1 MIKNQIDVIT
11 LGCSK
16 NLVDSE
22 KLMKMLEVNGY
33 TMRHNPEQVNGE
45 IVVINTCGFIGD
57 AKEESINMILE
68 VCELKAKR
76 RVRKVYVMGCLSER
90 YMAELGEEIPQV
102 DGYYGKFD
110 WDKIVCDLKS
120 EDYLSSDG
128 NSQLD
133 RVLTTPNHYAYVKIS
148 EGCDRTC
155 AYCAIPIITGRHVS
169 RPMEEIV
176 DEVRLLVSKGVTEI
190 QLIAQDLTYYGVD
203 LYKKQSIAEL
213 VERIS
218 DVEGVKWIRLHYG
231 YPTHFPLDLLRVMSE
246 RDNVCK
252 YLDIALQHVSTRVL
266 KDMRRNITKEE
277 TVELLQTIR
286 REVPGI
292 YLRTTLMVGFPGETD
307 EEFNE
312 LVQFTKE
319 MRFER
324 MGAFAYCEE
333 EGTYAAEHFEDNI
346 DEDTKQGRLGLLMRV
361 QQRIAEEVSAA
372 SIGKTMQ
379 VVVDRE
385 EGDYYIGRTQY
396 DSPEVDPEVLL
407 RKADNDVE
415 IGQYY
420 MVEITGADEFDLY
433 GKVVL

>member
-1 MIKNQIDVIT
+1 MVKNQIDVIT

-33 TMRHNPEQVNGE
+33 TMRHNPEQVRGE
-45 IVVINTCGFIGD
+45 FVVINTCGFIGD

-68 VCELKAKR
+68 VCALKVKR
-76 RVRKVYVMGCLSER
+76 RVRKVFVMGCLSER

-110 WDKIVCDLKS
+110 WDKIVENLKG
-120 EDYLSSDG
+120 EEALSQDACL
-128 NSQLD
+128 LD
-133 RVLTTPNHYAYVKIS
+133 RVLTTPSHYAYVKIS
-148 EGCDRTC
+148 EGCNRTC

-169 RPMEEIV
+169 RPMEDIV
-176 DEVRLLVSKGVTEI
+176 EEVRLLVNKGVTEI

-231 YPTHFPLDLLRVMSE
+231 YPTHFPMDLLRVMRE

-252 YLDIALQHVSTRVL
+252 YLDIALQHVSTDVL
-266 KDMRRNITKEE
+266 KRMRRNISKEE
-277 TVELLQTIR
+277 TIELLQAIR
-286 REVPGI
+286 SEVPGI

-312 LVQFTKE
+312 LVQFVKD
-319 MRFER
+319 MKFER
-324 MGAFAYCEE
+324 MGAFAYSEE
-333 EGTYAAEHFEDNI
+333 EGTYAAEHYTDDI
-346 DEDTKQGRLGLLMRV
+346 DDETKQARLGLLMRV

-385 EGDYYIGRTQY
+385 EGNYYIGRTQY

-407 RKADNDVE
+407 LKEENDVE

-420 MVEITGADEFDLY
+420 MVEITAADEFDLY
-433 GKVVL
+433 GKVK

>member
-1 MIKNQIDVIT
+1 MIKNRIDVIT

-33 TMRHNPEQVNGE
+33 TMCHNPEQVKGE

-110 WDKIVCDLKS
+110 WDKIVGDLTKENCQIS
-120 EDYLSSDG
+120 AD
-128 NSQLD
+128 NCHLD

-218 DVEGVKWIRLHYG
+218 DVEGVKWVRLHYG
-231 YPTHFPLDLLRVMSE
+231 YPTHFPKDLLRVMRE

-292 YLRTTLMVGFPGETD
+292 YLRTTLMVGFPGETE

-312 LVQFTKE
+312 LVQFAKD

-324 MGAFAYCEE
+324 MGAFAYSEE

-346 DEDTKQGRLGLLMRV
+346 DDETKQGRLGLLMRV
-361 QQRIAEEVSAA
+361 QQRIAEEVSAE

-379 VVVDRE
+379 VVIDRE

-407 RKADNDVE
+407 RKDENNVE
-415 IGQYY
+415 IGKYY
-420 MVEITGADEFDLY
+420 MTEITGADEFDLY
-433 GKVVL
+433 GKVSV